1 MCLLSSG
8 RFYAALLR
16 RVFGFGLGGLLLLS
30 LTIANA
36 GTHEKPMCLETTQ
49 QVRMVA
55 DDKASRTPAQRKISS
70 ELLGLQGKRG
80 GIELQP
86 DGTVS
91 VDIKATVTDTL
102 LKRIEALG
110 GIVMSSFPQYQAI
123 RARIPATRLEALAD
137 SPDVRFI
144 RPADQFQLH

>member
-1 MCLLSSG
+1 
-8 RFYAALLR
+8 
-16 RVFGFGLGGLLLLS
+16 
-30 LTIANA
+30 
-36 GTHEKPMCLETTQ
+36 MCLETTQ

-144 RPADQFQLH
+144 RPADQLQLH